1 MSHTI
6 TQHRQNRP
14 MWFYEKNYRFLIKL
28 LPDLGTM
35 PVGVFQLHHAGHTMQ
50 IKVLESCPYTQMLEL
65 SQHFVSHAPQI
76 NDLRMKVRVYHD
88 ARLVEVTGYQG
99 LGRLLAKYH
108 IPNDRM
114 LHPDEKRQANLLLH
128 DWLTMF
134 IVSFKKEGRTAI
146 VS

>member
-1 MSHTI
+1 
-6 TQHRQNRP
+6 

-28 LPDLGTM
+28 LPDLVTM
-35 PVGVFQLHHAGHTMQ
+35 PVGEFQLHHAGHTMQ

-65 SQHFVSHAPQI
+65 SQHFVSHAPLI

-88 ARLVEVTGYQG
+88 ARLAEVTGYQG
-99 LGRLLAKYH
+99 LGRLLVKYS
-108 IPNDRM
+108 IPNAQM

-134 IVSFKKEGRTAI
+134 IVSFKKEGHTAI